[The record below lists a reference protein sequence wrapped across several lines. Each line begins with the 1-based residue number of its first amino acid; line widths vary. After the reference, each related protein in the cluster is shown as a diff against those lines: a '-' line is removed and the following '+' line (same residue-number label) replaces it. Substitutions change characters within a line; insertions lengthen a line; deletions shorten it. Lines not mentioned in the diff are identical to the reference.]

1 MIFELRDA
9 FTELQVAL
17 DNFNKQWQ
25 AHVVKIDIY
34 EFPLN
39 NNGLAPKIIPV
50 THSNNQEAIEKSARA
65 FETLYFQPNQHP
77 ATAYRLSGWIGV
89 NKDLGEEIAFI
100 NAKKEALKSL
110 MLSIPERD
118 RNKTTRQA
126 LPNVSVLQCYR
137 HLVQWSPAPECL
149 YFSWAGA
156 TPSSVH
162 VSRADVEAQLQRALK
177 NRPEQFNEQ
186 EWQAVIDLQRQQL
199 ADVPPD
205 LPLIYRWRKA
215 PHPRL
220 MAYNKGQKSNAGRI
234 VPANLPVFVVVEDE
248 SQLPRVYGLDDF
260 DIANHLRET
269 PRADSALLSSVIEGL
284 GLFAQVSSRK
294 KVHINEQAL
303 HEGATTRNNE
313 WQRKAQDETSTPLS
327 PKKQQD

>member
-1 MIFELRDA
+1 MIFELREA
-9 FTELQVAL
+9 FAQLQAAL
-17 DNFNKQWQ
+17 HDFNQVWMSC
-25 AHVVKIDIY
+25 VVKIDIY
-34 EFPLN
+34 EVPLN

-50 THSNNQEAIEKSARA
+50 THIEAEEAIQKSVRA
-65 FETLYFQPNQHP
+65 FETLYFQEGQHP
-77 ATAYRLSGWIGV
+77 ATAYRLSGWIAV
-89 NKDLGEEIAFI
+89 NKDLSAEIAAI
-100 NAKKEALKSL
+100 NDKKDAFKRL
-110 MLSIPERD
+110 MLSIPERE

-186 EWQAVIDLQRQQL
+186 EWQGVIDLQRQQL

-260 DIANHLRET
+260 DIADHLRET

-284 GLFAQVSSRK
+284 GLFAQVRAPK
-294 KVHINEQAL
+294 KVLINEQAL

-313 WQRKAQDETSTPLS
+313 WQRKADVKE
-327 PKKQQD
+327 D